1 MIFSS
6 FMKDYFVK
14 GGLQRGDKVLLHSD
28 LKYIFK
34 ALLKKKVIFNI
45 NNIADSILDFLGP
58 SGTLILPTFNFDF
71 CKGKSFSFLD
81 TKSQMGILSEI
92 LRNKNKLNRTWHP
105 VYSFSIHG
113 NIPDDEIKKK
123 NYSAFGKDSIFNWLF
138 INDGKIA
145 IIDLPDQ
152 HSMTF
157 YHYVEETMNVD
168 WRFFK
173 NFDGIYED
181 LNRSKNNIS
190 ASIFVRKIEE
200 GVVTDVH
207 NMEKLLW
214 SKNFYK
220 GHNLNSSKGLR
231 TILAKDVFLATE
243 EVINKKQSLGMLYRK
258 EKLLDKKI

>member
-1 MIFSS
+1 
-6 FMKDYFVK
+6 
-14 GGLQRGDKVLLHSD
+14 
-28 LKYIFK
+28 
-34 ALLKKKVIFNI
+34 
-45 NNIADSILDFLGP
+45 
-58 SGTLILPTFNFDF
+58 
-71 CKGKSFSFLD
+71 
-81 TKSQMGILSEI
+81 
-92 LRNKNKLNRTWHP
+92 
-105 VYSFSIHG
+105 
-113 NIPDDEIKKK
+113 
-123 NYSAFGKDSIFNWLF
+123 
-138 INDGKIA
+138 
-145 IIDLPDQ
+145 
-152 HSMTF
+152 MTF
-157 YHYVEETMNVD
+157 YHYIEETMNVD

-181 LNRSKNNIS
+181 LNRNKNNIS

-200 GVVTDVH
+200 GVMTDVH